1 MNKQAVFVIA
11 VDIIG
16 WVLSIVSLFL
26 DDRSKGYVLF
36 GMLCMTFIA
45 YHVVSIWLINR
56 IKDEEDYNE
65 PTD

>member
-1 MNKQAVFVIA
+1 MNKQAVFIIA

-16 WVLSIVSLFL
+16 LVLSIVSLFL
-26 DDRSKGYVLF
+26 DDRSILF

-56 IKDEEDYNE
+56 IKDEDDNNE